1 MLCQKCGVRQA
12 RAIVTS
18 CNGFECYELHLCLKC
33 RNGVSTFPSPDE
45 QQKVVASA
53 MESAKETGLDE
64 ESISDALGIDVE
76 EIRRVLRGEGVS
88 HPAVWQ
94 VIKKH
99 LRMD

>member
-1 MLCQKCGVRQA
+1 
-12 RAIVTS
+12 
-18 CNGFECYELHLCLKC
+18 
-33 RNGVSTFPSPDE
+33 
-45 QQKVVASA
+45 

-88 HPAVWQ
+88 NPAVWQ

>member
-1 MLCQKCGVRQA
+1 MLCQRCGVRQA
-12 RAIVTS
+12 RTIVTS
-18 CNGFECYELHLCLKC
+18 CNGFECYELHLCLEC

-64 ESISDALGIDVE
+64 ESVSDVLGINVE

-99 LRMD
+99 LRMG